1 MDPIPHHLLQPS
13 LSGQGQAPQAA
24 PYTQQ
29 AGFLTAFFGGP
40 FALAIIFAINSKRLS
55 RLGRDAAWIALA
67 ALGYA
72 AWVWFCQRTP
82 GGQEVQAWLVQELG
96 RRGPDIAE
104 RFIALAA
111 YALMALCH
119 RREQRSATLFG
130 LDRPNGLWLG
140 LALIVAGNVLSIILA
155 ASLSAGRP

>member
-1 MDPIPHHLLQPS
+1 MDPTPYHLLQPS
-13 LSGQGQAPQAA
+13 LSGRGEAPQAA
-24 PYTQQ
+24 PYSQQ

-40 FALAIIFAINSKRLS
+40 FALAIMFAINSKRLS
-55 RLGRDAAWIALA
+55 RLGRDAGWIALA

-72 AWVWFCQRTP
+72 AWVWFCHRTSA
-82 GGQEVQAWLVQELG
+82 GQEVRAWLLHELG
-96 RRGPDIAE
+96 RRGPEIAE
-104 RFIALAA
+104 RLIALAG

-140 LALIVAGNVLSIILA
+140 LGLIVAGNVLSIALV
-155 ASLSAGRP
+155 SMLSAGRP